1 MALDEYRLLP
11 GRRPAGIFDGAVL
24 AIVTLAA
31 LFCCYE
37 VEVFPTDS
45 KPHALEL
52 DELLLVST
60 IFCGGL
66 FICAL
71 RILGEQQRRINQIT
85 DDLTAGM
92 GRDRAPAFFFDKRE
106 SQCEAG
112 TIENSRLP
120 FEAIGHAPRA
130 VNKPFGPTPAG
141 RPSKNA
147 EIEAA
152 IDKLISEGINLSK
165 LPRKDAHSR
174 ICHTAARLG
183 ANVEVGFSAPVIRR
197 ALVRRYGP
205 RA

>member
-1 MALDEYRLLP
+1 VALDELRSLVA
-11 GRRPAGIFDGAVL
+11 RRPPGIFDGAVL

-37 VEVFPTDS
+37 VEVFPSDS

-71 RILGEQQRRINQIT
+71 RLLAEQQRRISRIT
-85 DDLTAGM
+85 DELTAGM
-92 GRDRAPAFFFDKRE
+92 SWERVLPFLFDNPKVKWRARNIE
-106 SQCEAG
+106 TAG
-112 TIENSRLP
+112 TQP
-120 FEAIGHAPRA
+120 VPRVA
-130 VNKPFGPTPAG
+130 QVVSKWGAPTPGG

-152 IDKLISEGINLSK
+152 IDKLTAEGINLSK

-174 ICHTAARLG
+174 ICQTAAKLG
-183 ANVEVGFSAPVIRR
+183 ANVEVGFSLPVIQRV
-197 ALVRRYGP
+197 LVRRYGP